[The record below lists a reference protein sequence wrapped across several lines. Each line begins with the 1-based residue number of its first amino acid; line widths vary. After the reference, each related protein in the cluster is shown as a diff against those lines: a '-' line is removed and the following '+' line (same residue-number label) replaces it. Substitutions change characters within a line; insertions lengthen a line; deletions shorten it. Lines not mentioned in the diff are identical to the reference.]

1 MTGSSI
7 GAAKAIELNDV
18 SCAYG
23 DTVVLRSVSLVLES
37 GKVLALLGPSG
48 CGKTTLLKLVAGLT
62 APSAGSV
69 SIQGNIVAD
78 AQRKIN
84 LPPEQRKLGM
94 VFQDYALWPHL
105 SVADN
110 VGFPLDVRGGDR
122 HQRRVHVSEALGLVG
137 LKGFEDRS
145 PSSLSGGQQQRVA
158 IARAIVARP
167 AVVLFDEPLSN
178 LDPQLRGD
186 LAEEISALVR
196 DVGLTAI
203 YVTHDQSEALVI
215 ADRIAI
221 VLDGRLA
228 QVAEPKQLIE
238 HPDSEAVADFL
249 RLGTI
254 ATAERRDGAW
264 LLAGTDIVLPNPVA
278 HGDTS
283 DARRRVLIGRGATRI
298 GNGQAGATGT
308 VTKSTYRGDGYLLKV
323 CLGNDANALEIAV
336 PSDQPVAQ
344 GTQLTFDIDPSCLRW
359 FSPSAT

>member
-7 GAAKAIELNDV
+7 GAAKAIEFDDV
-18 SCAYG
+18 SYAYG
-23 DTVVLRSVSLVLES
+23 ENVVLRAVSLSLES

-48 CGKTTLLKLVAGLT
+48 CGKTTLLKLVAGLGS
-62 APSAGSV
+62 PSSGFI
-69 SIQGNIVAD
+69 SIQGTVVAD

-122 HQRRVHVSEALGLVG
+122 RNRRVQVSEALGLVG
-137 LKGFEDRS
+137 LAGFEDRS

-186 LAEEISALVR
+186 LAEEISTLVR

-215 ADRIAI
+215 ADQIAVI
-221 VLDGRLA
+221 LNGKLA
-228 QVAEPKQLIE
+228 QVAEPKKLIE
-238 HPDSEAVADFL
+238 HPETEAVADFL

-254 ATAERRDGAW
+254 ATAERKNGSW
-264 LLAGTDIVLPNPVA
+264 VLAGTEIVLA
-278 HGDTS
+278 DSGAEDGAT
-283 DARRRVLIGRGATRI
+283 ATRRRVLIGRDAARLAEGHTGAS
-298 GNGQAGATGT
+298 GT
-308 VTKSTYRGDGYLLKV
+308 VTKSTYRGNGYLLKV
-323 CLGNDANALEIAV
+323 GLGDEANAIQITLA
-336 PSDQPVAQ
+336 SDQPVAQ
-344 GTQLTFDIDPSCLRW
+344 GTRLNFDIHPSRLRW
-359 FSPSAT
+359 FPPAAT

>member
-1 MTGSSI
+1 MTGTTI
-7 GAAKAIELNDV
+7 GAAKAIELHDV

-23 DTVVLRSVSLVLES
+23 DNVVLRSVSLSLEG

-48 CGKTTLLKLVAGLT
+48 CGKTTLLKLVAGLS

-69 SIQGNIVAD
+69 SIQGTIVAD

-110 VGFPLDVRGGDR
+110 VGFPLDVRGGER
-122 HQRRVHVSEALGLVG
+122 NKRRVKVSEALGLVG
-137 LKGFEDRS
+137 LAGFEDRS

-203 YVTHDQSEALVI
+203 YVTHDQTEALVI
-215 ADRIAI
+215 ADRIAV

-238 HPDSEAVADFL
+238 HPETEAVADFL
-249 RLGTI
+249 RLGTV
-254 ATAERRDGAW
+254 ATADLRNGSW
-264 LLAGTDIVLPNPVA
+264 VLAGTDIVLPGPGA
-278 HGDTS
+278 EGAGLT
-283 DARRRVLIGRGATRI
+283 RRVLIGRGAARL
-298 GNGQAGATGT
+298 GNGPSGAEGT
-308 VTKSTYRGDGYLLKV
+308 VMKSTYRGDGYLLK
-323 CLGNDANALEIAV
+323 LGLGVDGAALEISV
-336 PSDQPVAQ
+336 PSDLPVAK
-344 GTQLTFDIDPSCLRW
+344 GTRLTFDFDASRLRW
-359 FSPSAT
+359 F

>member
-1 MTGSSI
+1 MTGSTI
-7 GAAKAIELNDV
+7 GAAKAIELDDV

-23 DTVVLRSVSLVLES
+23 ENVVLRSVSLSLES

-48 CGKTTLLKLVAGLT
+48 CGKTTLLKLVAGLS

-78 AQRKIN
+78 SRRKIN

-122 HQRRVHVSEALGLVG
+122 GKRRVHVSEALGLVG
-137 LKGFEDRS
+137 LSGFEDRS

-215 ADRIAI
+215 ADQIAVI
-221 VLDGRLA
+221 LNGKLA

-238 HPDSEAVADFL
+238 HPASEAVADFL

-254 ATAERRDGAW
+254 ATAERRNGAW
-264 LLAGTDIVLPNPVA
+264 LLAGTDIDLGEPEA
-278 HGDTS
+278 ADGATDT
-283 DARRRVLIGRGATRI
+283 RRRVLIGRGAARL
-298 GNGQAGATGT
+298 GEGKSGASGT
-308 VTKSTYRGDGYLLKV
+308 VTRSTYRGDGYVLKV
-323 CLGNDANALEIAV
+323 RLGPEECALEIAV
-336 PSDQPVAQ
+336 PSHKPVAQ
-344 GTQLTFDIDPSCLRW
+344 GTRLEFAIDTNQIRW
-359 FSPSAT
+359 FAPTTT